1 MVTKE
6 KNTILVLMELQ
17 FTGGDILSKYV
28 YGPKIQLTICALKG
42 DSNLLTK
49 SIAGKLTWVY
59 RKGLKWLR

>member
-1 MVTKE
+1 
-6 KNTILVLMELQ
+6 MELQ